1 VGHDAQQRETKLMAG
16 NNPLTSLFGRSPFK
30 PMQQHMRTVN
40 QCAVETANL
49 FEALCN
55 GEQDQVKEVQQR
67 IFKLESEADTIKNQL
82 RAHLPKSLF
91 MPVDRRD
98 LLEVLDLQDEI
109 ADVAQD
115 IAGLLVEREMHV
127 MEGMQEPLMNLVRRC
142 IDACELAT
150 RIIERFD
157 ELVETGFRGPESDAV
172 IQMVDQLNKIETD
185 TDRMGLDLARSLF
198 AQEENMNPVS
208 VMMWYDLISM
218 IGDLAD
224 YAEKVGNR
232 LRLMLAR

>member
-1 VGHDAQQRETKLMAG
+1 MAG

-127 MEGMQEPLMNLVRRC
+127 MEEMQEPLMNLVRRC

-157 ELVETGFRGPESDAV
+157 ELVETGFMFSSCA
-172 IQMVDQLNKIETD
+172 
-185 TDRMGLDLARSLF
+185 
-198 AQEENMNPVS
+198 
-208 VMMWYDLISM
+208 
-218 IGDLAD
+218 
-224 YAEKVGNR
+224 NR
-232 LRLMLAR
+232 LRARSKPIRSVSVSILLSWSTI